1 MNTQVQAIVVKQGQV
16 RVVIPCPKCGMV
28 YAVWQKPGDAV
39 CLTCP
44 KCGQT
49 LTAVVPMR
57 GG

>member
-1 MNTQVQAIVVKQGQV
+1 MTAPTSLAEKTEV
-16 RVVIPCPKCGMV
+16 RVVIVCECGME
-28 YAVWQKPGDAV
+28 YEVWKKPGDVV

-57 GG
+57 GDRH